1 MCNNKTR
8 LTLFSSDRVVD
19 HQVRLQTDIRDP
31 SGEGSC
37 VRVANHLHPRET
49 ARSSGRRYGPGD
61 HPVQLSRLLSKWLP
75 SLRPWP
81 CKCWHQRRGWGRL
94 SHVLC
99 QFLGAGLVPRSVIL
113 EWSDNDKSII
123 MYYYIIIASLL
134 HIIKSIITCYYI
146 IVTSLLRHYYAIIAY
161 YYIHYY
167 LLLQIHYY
175 VLLHHYYVIITS
187 LLRHYYVIITS
198 LLHHYY
204 SLLHHYYSLLQVHY
218 YILLHH
224 YFNVIT

>member
-8 LTLFSSDRVVD
+8 LTLFWSDRVVD
-19 HQVRLQTDIRDP
+19 RQVRLQTDIRDP

-49 ARSSGRRYGPGD
+49 ARSSGRRYGD
-61 HPVQLSRLLSKWLP
+61 HPVQLSRRLSKWLP
-75 SLRPWP
+75 SLRPRP

-146 IVTSLLRHYYAIIAY
+146 IVTSLLRHYYAIISNCPAGLY
-161 YYIHYY
+161 EIA
-167 LLLQIHYY
+167 LR
-175 VLLHHYYVIITS
+175 ITIVTIS
-187 LLRHYYVIITS
+187 EVVKERFNTCRN
-198 LLHHYY
+198 
-204 SLLHHYYSLLQVHY
+204 
-218 YILLHH
+218 ILILWRKIWPPPVKS
-224 YFNVIT
+224 FNIFFHF